1 MAQALINAQ
10 HQVNLATLP
19 AFSNN
24 EKEDKYTAAQWL
36 QKVLLHRQAAAWND
50 EQIITHVR
58 NALKDRVIDWFDSL
72 PALGVSQ
79 QVWAEVQA
87 RFEIDY
93 KAKATAT
100 SIVAKLPE
108 VKQAADENVNDYFSR
123 ANKIL
128 WELKENINPADLEIP
143 NVVLPNAIAEQWT
156 GLDQE
161 VRDFVV
167 NHVRLHAS
175 ARTCENYNAMIL
187 TAGFKPSIK
196 TKILG
201 AGLIVL
207 ADIKNL
213 ALKTETLELEKKAKT
228 NGFPINP
235 VEETEDEVDAV
246 KFGNNRG
253 GYGRNFRGGPS
264 QFRGGGRGANNYQP
278 RGGQESSRGGYGGYN
293 TGRGGQ
299 NQNQPAQTQPQR
311 GAFNGQRGN
320 YTQPANQSNGGQ
332 NTSKWCANCRKPT
345 HNTAQCW
352 TKKKINPVEG
362 EEQQDLQGEN
372 NQEGGDEI
380 NAFYESK
387 N

>member
-24 EKEDKYTAAQWL
+24 EKEDNYTAAQWL

-72 PALGVSQ
+72 SALGVSQ

-87 RFEIDY
+87 IFEIDY

-128 WELKENINPADLEIP
+128 WELKENINPADLIIP
-143 NVVLPNAIAEQWT
+143 DVVLPNAIAAQWQEV
-156 GLDQE
+156 DQE
-161 VRDFVV
+161 VRDLVV

-207 ADIKNL
+207 AEIK
-213 ALKTETLELEKKAKT
+213 K
-228 NGFPINP
+228 
-235 VEETEDEVDAV
+235 EV
-246 KFGNNRG
+246 
-253 GYGRNFRGGPS
+253 
-264 QFRGGGRGANNYQP
+264 
-278 RGGQESSRGGYGGYN
+278 
-293 TGRGGQ
+293 
-299 NQNQPAQTQPQR
+299 
-311 GAFNGQRGN
+311 
-320 YTQPANQSNGGQ
+320 
-332 NTSKWCANCRKPT
+332 
-345 HNTAQCW
+345 
-352 TKKKINPVEG
+352 
-362 EEQQDLQGEN
+362 
-372 NQEGGDEI
+372 
-380 NAFYESK
+380 
-387 N
+387 